1 MTERKNPD
9 FSDVSPEAGG
19 PAIDW
24 AHLARQT
31 MGDVELERE
40 LLALF
45 ATQAGAFGGRLAAAG
60 ADKERRDLAHTL
72 KGAARAIGA
81 FSLGQAAEEYESA
94 VATVEAP
101 DRLRA
106 LDARLHE
113 TQQAIAARLAQGR
126 G

>member
-9 FSDVSPEAGG
+9 SSEGSPEASG

-24 AHLARQT
+24 AYLARQT
-31 MGDVELERE
+31 MDDVELERE

-45 ATQAGAFGGRLAAAG
+45 TTQAGAFGGRLAAAAG

-106 LDARLHE
+106 LDARLLE
-113 TQQAIAARLAQGR
+113 TQQAIAARLAQG
-126 G
+126 